1 MEITQLT
8 YFKTVAKYESFTKA
22 AMELHITQ
30 SALSRSIAQLE
41 SEIGVLLF
49 ERKKGGK
56 ITLNN
61 DGRFFLQHVIQMLNG
76 LDNTVA
82 AVKERAG
89 LERGVIQLA
98 LNEGI
103 YIRHILR
110 RFLLDHSNVQ
120 VNCTFLSDEQIKV
133 GLDDCT
139 LNFAI
144 CDHQIYGQELEWTPL
159 CRDPLAV
166 MLPPGH
172 PLISRRSIAA
182 EELREEKF
190 IIRYLGTEH
199 ESPVIRLCQKAGF
212 TPRII
217 YKGTEDDLCT
227 DLVADGVGVMIVPHS
242 LYLGRSDAKGRT
254 CTAAV
259 PLSDDFAFHEIG
271 IMRKPGQ
278 FQSAAAQELLARI
291 SSYFAALRSQNE
303 AH

>member
-144 CDHQIYGQELEWTPL
+144 CDHQIYGQEL
-159 CRDPLAV
+159 
-166 MLPPGH
+166 
-172 PLISRRSIAA
+172 
-182 EELREEKF
+182 
-190 IIRYLGTEH
+190 
-199 ESPVIRLCQKAGF
+199 
-212 TPRII
+212 
-217 YKGTEDDLCT
+217 
-227 DLVADGVGVMIVPHS
+227 
-242 LYLGRSDAKGRT
+242 
-254 CTAAV
+254 
-259 PLSDDFAFHEIG
+259 
-271 IMRKPGQ
+271 
-278 FQSAAAQELLARI
+278 
-291 SSYFAALRSQNE
+291 
-303 AH
+303 

>member
-1 MEITQLT
+1 M
-8 YFKTVAKYESFTKA
+8 
-22 AMELHITQ
+22 
-30 SALSRSIAQLE
+30 
-41 SEIGVLLF
+41 
-49 ERKKGGK
+49 
-56 ITLNN
+56 
-61 DGRFFLQHVIQMLNG
+61 
-76 LDNTVA
+76 
-82 AVKERAG
+82 
-89 LERGVIQLA
+89 IQLA

-172 PLISRRSIAA
+172 PLITRRSIAA

-190 IIRYLGTEH
+190 IIRYLGTER

-212 TPRII
+212 TPRIV

-227 DLVADGVGVMIVPHS
+227 DLVADGVGVMIVPRS
-242 LYLGRSDAKGRT
+242 LYLGRSDAKGHT

-259 PLSDDFAFHEIG
+259 PLSDDFALHEIG

-291 SSYFAALRSQNE
+291 SSYFAALGSQKE